1 MSNNLSIKNNLQTQ
15 NTYVQTKRNDE
26 EQEKASKKIASG
38 KRTEE
43 AGNDAASLAISQ
55 KLVSQIDGLDQ
66 ANRNTQ
72 DGVSLIQTADGGL
85 SQATEMVQRARELT
99 LQASN
104 GIYTD
109 SDKKLINEE
118 LSQISEAV
126 KDISKNTKFNEK
138 PLLNGD
144 NKEIN
149 IQSGANASESTTINL
164 EGADISKLNITSG
177 FDVTG
182 DTSEMLKALDADLET
197 LATGRAELGSQ
208 ENRLT
213 STMNNNDSYS
223 VNLSSANS
231 TLSDTDIVKEN
242 NKINKSQIL
251 RAAQMNILMQEQTQ
265 KDNVMRVLS

>member
-1 MSNNLSIKNNLQTQ
+1 MSNLSINNNTQTQ
-15 NTYVQTKRNDE
+15 NTYLQTKRNDE

-38 KRTEE
+38 NRTEE
-43 AGNDAASLAISQ
+43 AGNDAAALAISQ

-85 SQATEMVQRARELT
+85 SQATDMVQRARELT

-109 SDKKLINEE
+109 SDKKMINAE

-126 KDISKNTKFNEK
+126 TDISKNTKFNDK
-138 PLLNGD
+138 ALLNGD
-144 NKEIN
+144 NPEIK
-149 IQSGANASESTTINL
+149 IQTGANAGDNMSIDLS
-164 EGADISKLNITSG
+164 GADVSKLNIASG
-177 FDVTG
+177 GLDVTG
-182 DTSEMLKALDADLET
+182 NTDDILKALDADLES
-197 LATGRAELGSQ
+197 LASGRAELGSQ

-213 STMNNNDSYS
+213 STMDTNSNYS

-231 TLSDTDIVKEN
+231 SLADTDIAKEASN
-242 NKINKSQIL
+242 LNKSQVL
-251 RAAQMNILMQEQTQ
+251 RAAQMNILMQEQMQ
-265 KDNVMRVLS
+265 KESVMRVLS